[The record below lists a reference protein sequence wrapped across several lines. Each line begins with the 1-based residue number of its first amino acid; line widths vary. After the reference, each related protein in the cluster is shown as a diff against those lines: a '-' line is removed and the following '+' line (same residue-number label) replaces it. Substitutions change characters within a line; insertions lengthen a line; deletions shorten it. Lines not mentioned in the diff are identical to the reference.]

1 MSEND
6 FHAQYNQLRTEG
18 RLEFITFHPSYSYEE
33 FIEGITVNTD
43 QGKAENNG
51 EISYIRK
58 WGIFKKIC
66 TLALA
71 KAIGENLNGSLE
83 PWEDQWRSIF
93 EKYQSKVKGKLREA
107 IRNDIWDK
115 AEDFVLIIDEINRG
129 DASKIF
135 GELVTLLEKD
145 KRLAQENEIVV
156 RLPYSNDEFSVPP
169 NLHIIGTMNT
179 ADRSIALVDI
189 ALRRRFGF
197 VEVPPD
203 FDILRSN
210 HMERNKAV
218 LQQNDVY
225 QYLSKSID
233 AVTKINGKIIKELG
247 RDKQIGHSF
256 FFRVFD
262 QGALMRVWQYEIL
275 PLLEEY
281 FDCDYDKILQAL
293 EVTEQNL
300 YINNRIGI
308 KGFTKI
314 EELDS
319 FLDLVL
325 NKAGSTNG

>member
-1 MSEND
+1 
-6 FHAQYNQLRTEG
+6 
-18 RLEFITFHPSYSYEE
+18 
-33 FIEGITVNTD
+33 
-43 QGKAENNG
+43 
-51 EISYIRK
+51 
-58 WGIFKKIC
+58 
-66 TLALA
+66 
-71 KAIGENLNGSLE
+71 
-83 PWEDQWRSIF
+83 
-93 EKYQSKVKGKLREA
+93 
-107 IRNDIWDK
+107 
-115 AEDFVLIIDEINRG
+115 
-129 DASKIF
+129 
-135 GELVTLLEKD
+135 
-145 KRLAQENEIVV
+145 
-156 RLPYSNDEFSVPP
+156 
-169 NLHIIGTMNT
+169 
-179 ADRSIALVDI
+179 
-189 ALRRRFGF
+189 
-197 VEVPPD
+197 
-203 FDILRSN
+203 
-210 HMERNKAV
+210 MERNKAV

>member
-1 MSEND
+1 
-6 FHAQYNQLRTEG
+6 
-18 RLEFITFHPSYSYEE
+18 
-33 FIEGITVNTD
+33 
-43 QGKAENNG
+43 
-51 EISYIRK
+51 
-58 WGIFKKIC
+58 
-66 TLALA
+66 
-71 KAIGENLNGSLE
+71 
-83 PWEDQWRSIF
+83 
-93 EKYQSKVKGKLREA
+93 
-107 IRNDIWDK
+107 
-115 AEDFVLIIDEINRG
+115 
-129 DASKIF
+129 
-135 GELVTLLEKD
+135 
-145 KRLAQENEIVV
+145 
-156 RLPYSNDEFSVPP
+156 
-169 NLHIIGTMNT
+169 
-179 ADRSIALVDI
+179 
-189 ALRRRFGF
+189 
-197 VEVPPD
+197 VPPD